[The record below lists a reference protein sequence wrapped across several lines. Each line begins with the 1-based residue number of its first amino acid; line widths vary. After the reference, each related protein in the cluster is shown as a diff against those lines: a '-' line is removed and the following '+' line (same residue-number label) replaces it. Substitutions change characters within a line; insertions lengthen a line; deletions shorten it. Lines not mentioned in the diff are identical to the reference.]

1 MITEHD
7 SDFMAEAIEL
17 ARRGRFTTTPN
28 PAVGCVIVQ
37 DEKVI
42 GRGWHQWPGEA
53 HAEVLALE
61 DAGASVRGATAYVS
75 LEPCSH
81 FGSTPP
87 CADRLVEAGI
97 GRVVAA
103 MRDPDGRV
111 RGEGLAKL
119 RAAGIEVDTPCHEA
133 RAREINPGYV
143 KRSETGLP
151 RVRVKLAMS
160 LDGRTAMASGE
171 SRWITGEDAREAVQ
185 LLRAESCAIV
195 TGIGSV
201 LADDPRLSV
210 RTEAARVDGRVR
222 QPLRVL
228 VDSELRTPLD
238 SALFDEAGA
247 VLVAT
252 TAQQNDAWNKLEARG
267 AELVRLEGSD
277 GRTDLSLLVR
287 ELGRRGVNE
296 VLVEAGATLA
306 AGFLEQGLIDELIV
320 FIAPV
325 VLGSSARPLFAL
337 PGLERMADAI
347 RLEIQEV
354 AQIGQDCVLVLKP
367 GRLVI
372 AAG

>member
-185 LLRAESCAIV
+185 LLRAESCARV